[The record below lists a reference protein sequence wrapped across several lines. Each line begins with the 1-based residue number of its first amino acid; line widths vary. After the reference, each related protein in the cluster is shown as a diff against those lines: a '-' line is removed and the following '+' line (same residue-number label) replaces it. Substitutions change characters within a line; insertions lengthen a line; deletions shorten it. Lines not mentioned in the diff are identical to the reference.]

1 MALSDGNNQGE
12 GRIEEDGVP
21 GVQDGAG
28 QPGVR
33 PTQTQGEEGVEPSA
47 RGYRPAVMQLET
59 GPGRMDQSHTGQEVP
74 RIQSCAGPEALHP
87 PASLQDS
94 RVKYGEGGPH
104 HPGTKRLPHEKV
116 TNASSLIFLS

>member
-1 MALSDGNNQGE
+1 MALSDGGNQGE
-12 GRIEEDGVP
+12 GRTEEGGVP
-21 GVQDGAG
+21 VVQDDAG

-47 RGYRPAVMQLET
+47 RGYRPAVLQLET
-59 GPGRMDQSHTGQEVP
+59 GSGRTDQSHTGQEVP
-74 RIQSCAGPEALHP
+74 RIQSSAGPEALHP
-87 PASLQDS
+87 LASLQDS

-104 HPGTKRLPHEKV
+104 HPGNKELAHEKV